1 MALRTLK
8 TLRTLRTL
16 RTLKA
21 PKALTAPSH
30 LLFLLEI
37 IIVHLD
43 AEDDD
48 AARSGDE
55 IGDEKRPH
63 DVGLMENALH
73 HETKSA
79 NPHHQKSGEGNAIG
93 VLGTD
98 GLNGLGQVAQHHGDA
113 GRPTE

>member
-1 MALRTLK
+1 MA
-8 TLRTLRTL
+8 LRTLRTL
-16 RTLKA
+16 KDPKDPKALKA
-21 PKALTAPSH
+21 PKALTALSH

-43 AEDDD
+43 AKDDD

-93 VLGTD
+93 VLGTY